1 MANEE
6 ALIDTPGGVLSYLEN
21 PTLRLPGIKV
31 IRNSQGGMQMAV
43 EITGQ
48 VGPSTLGD
56 GETGKFRQGRGGE
69 MIVSQLKGRY
79 AEAAGRGSI
88 FTVAN
93 QAAVTTTVALATT
106 CTGLVLTNDAGSNVD
121 LVILRAGFGLS
132 VAPAAIPTVGLMG
145 GVGTVTHTTPIAA
158 AAIRSTRI
166 GPAGHAPTTK
176 ADGAATIP
184 TPTLLELFS
193 GANTSAALPDSPHP
207 VGVDIDGR
215 YVVPPG
221 AFVAIYTLTVSVGF
235 GFFSWSEEAI

>member
-6 ALIDTPGGVLSYLEN
+6 ALIDTPRGVISYLEGM
-21 PTLRLPGIKV
+21 TSLPGINV

-48 VGPSTLGD
+48 VGVADLGD
-56 GETGKFRQGRGGE
+56 GEKGPFRQGRAGE
-69 MIVSQLKGRY
+69 LIVSQLKGRY
-79 AEAAGRGSI
+79 AEAAARGKI
-88 FTVAN
+88 FTVAS
-93 QAAVTTTVALATT
+93 QSVVTTTVALATT
-106 CTGLVLTNDAGSNVD
+106 YTGLVLANDAGSNVD

-166 GPAGHAPTTK
+166 GGSGHAATTK
-176 ADGAATIP
+176 ADGSATIP

-221 AFVAIYTLTVSVGF
+221 AFVAIYTLAVSLGF
-235 GFFSWSEEAI
+235 AFFSWTEDPT